1 MAFNTSEAL
10 SDYEK
15 ACRLGKKEGGVP
27 AVLDDILKEKNITAT
42 TGIPL
47 GLVQIPIE
55 QIVGTKSAGR
65 SNAFSKGFYPTLK
78 ANSEF
83 AHKWVEL
90 YKAHLN
96 EGIREPVKAY
106 EYMNQF
112 YIEEGNKRVSVL
124 KYVGAVS
131 VLGNVTRIVP
141 PRTDEKEVQIYY
153 QFMAFYS
160 LSQVNYIWFSQDGS
174 FAKLQYLMGK
184 RPDEVWTDEDKQDF
198 SSIYTRFTAEFEA
211 NGGKK
216 LNVLPGDAFLS
227 FIDLYDY
234 QTLKDMTSAELKE
247 KLVKSWDEF
256 KLLKT
261 DDSVELQMDPSKDG
275 EVKKSLFARLLP
287 ASVPKQRVA
296 FIHEKTAETSGW
308 TYGHELGRMHLEQAF
323 ADQISTASYYHA
335 TEENA
340 YEMLEQAI
348 AEGSNLIFTTTPPLL
363 KASLK
368 AAIEHPEVKI
378 LNCSLNTSHK
388 HIRTYSARMY
398 EAKFL
403 MGAIAGALSENG
415 KIGYL
420 ADYPI
425 FGTTANINAFAL
437 GAKMVNPRAKIYLEW
452 SSLKDH
458 DPAKVFA
465 ENKIKYISGRD
476 MIVPGSVNREFGL
489 YHAAKDRPWNM
500 AMPVWHWGV
509 FYEKMIRQILSGS
522 WKYDDASDETKGLNY
537 WWGMSA
543 GIVDVICSHH
553 LPIGTV
559 RLVELL
565 KNTISSGD
573 FNPFSGVLYSQ
584 DGLIQ
589 REDESLSPEEIA
601 TMDWLAENVIGSIP
615 EKEKLVEHAKPVVSL
630 QGVKEQ
636 GERVTVS

>member
-1 MAFNTSEAL
+1 MAITTSEAL
-10 SDYEK
+10 ADYEK
-15 ACRLGKKEGGVP
+15 AYKLGKKEGGIP
-27 AVLDDILKEKNITAT
+27 LVLDEILKEKGITSV

-47 GLVQIPIE
+47 GLIQIPMD
-55 QIVGTKSAGR
+55 QIVGTKSEGR

-83 AHKWVEL
+83 AHKWTEL
-90 YKAHLN
+90 YKAHLE
-96 EGIREPVKAY
+96 EGIRDPVKAY
-106 EYMNQF
+106 EFMNQF

-131 VLGNVTRIVP
+131 VLGDVTRIVP
-141 PRTDEKEVQIYY
+141 PRRDDKETQIYY
-153 QFMAFYS
+153 QFMAFYN
-160 LSQVNYIWFSQDGS
+160 LSQVNYIWFSQEGS
-174 FAKLQYLMGK
+174 FAKLQYLIGK

-198 SSIYTRFTAEFEA
+198 SSVYSRFTAEFEA

-216 LNVLPGDAFLS
+216 LNILPGDAFLS
-227 FIDLYDY
+227 FLDIYDY
-234 QTLKDMTSAELKE
+234 QTLKDMTSAELKG

-256 KLLKT
+256 KLLRTEK
-261 DDSVELQMDPSKDG
+261 SVELQMDPTENG
-275 EVKKSLFARLLP
+275 EVKKSILERLIP
-287 ASVPKQRVA
+287 VSVPKQRVA
-296 FIHEKTAETSGW
+296 FLHEKTTETSAW
-308 TYGHELGRMHLEQAF
+308 TYAHELGRMHLEETF
-323 ADQISTASYYHA
+323 ADQVRTVSYMNA
-335 TEENA
+335 TEGNA
-340 YEMLEQAI
+340 AELLELAI
-348 AEGSNLIFTTTPPLL
+348 AEGNNLIFTTSPPLL

-388 HIRTYSARMY
+388 NIRTYSARMY

-403 MGAIAGALSENG
+403 MGAIAGALAENG

-452 SSLKDH
+452 SSIKDR
-458 DPAKVFA
+458 DPARIFA
-465 ENKIKYISGRD
+465 EQKIKFISGRD
-476 MIVPGSVNREFGL
+476 MIVPGRVNREFGL
-489 YHAAKDRPWNM
+489 YHAAKDRPWNL

-509 FYEKMIRQILSGS
+509 FYEKMIRNIMNGV
-522 WKYDDASDETKGLNY
+522 WKYDDASADTKGLNY

-565 KNTISSGD
+565 KNTISKGD
-573 FNPFSGVLYSQ
+573 FNPFSGALYSQ
-584 DGLIQ
+584 KGLIQ
-589 REDESLSPEEIA
+589 REDQVLSPEAIA
-601 TMDWLAENVIGSIP
+601 TMDWLAENVIGCIP
-615 EKEKLVEHAKPVVSL
+615 EMDHLVENAKPVVSL
-630 QGVKEQ
+630 QGVIEQ
-636 GERVTVS
+636 GEKV

>member
-1 MAFNTSEAL
+1 MPITTSEAL
-10 SDYEK
+10 SDYDK
-15 ACRLGKKEGGVP
+15 AYRLGKKEGGVP
-27 AVLDDILKEKNITAT
+27 AVLDDILKEKDITAT
-42 TGIPL
+42 AGIPL

-65 SNAFSKGFYPTLK
+65 SNAFSKGFYPLLK
-78 ANSEF
+78 SGSEF
-83 AHKWVEL
+83 ATKWVDL
-90 YKAHLN
+90 YKAHLE

-106 EYMNQF
+106 EYRNQF

-131 VLGNVTRIVP
+131 VLGTVTRIVP
-141 PRTDEKEVQIYY
+141 PRTDDLETQIYY
-153 QFMAFYS
+153 QFMAFYN
-160 LSQVNYIWFSQDGS
+160 LSQVNYIWFSKDGS
-174 FAKLQYLMGK
+174 FAKLQYLIGK
-184 RPDEVWTDEDKQDF
+184 RPDEPWSDEDKQDF
-198 SSIYTRFTAEFEA
+198 SSVYSRFTAEFEA

-216 LNVLPGDAFLS
+216 LNVLTGDAFLY

-247 KLVKSWDEF
+247 QLVKSWDEF
-256 KLLKT
+256 KLLAT
-261 DDSVELQMDPSKDG
+261 DESVELQMDPAEGG
-275 EVKKSLFARLLP
+275 EVKKSIFARLLP
-287 ASVPKQRVA
+287 VSVPKQHVA
-296 FIHEKTAETSGW
+296 FIHEKTAKTSGW
-308 TYGHELGRMHLEQAF
+308 TYAHELGRMHLEQAF
-323 ADQISTASYYHA
+323 ADQVSTSCYDNA
-335 TEENA
+335 TEANA
-340 YEMLEQAI
+340 EELLEQAI
-348 AEGSNLIFTTTPPLL
+348 ADGNNLIFTTSPPLL

-388 HIRTYSARMY
+388 HIRTYYARMY

-425 FGTTANINAFAL
+425 FGMTANINAFAL

-452 SSLKDH
+452 STLKGQD
-458 DPAKVFA
+458 AARNFA
-465 ENKIKYISGRD
+465 ENKVRFISGKD
-476 MIVPGSVNREFGL
+476 MIVPGSANREFGL
-489 YHAAKDRPWNM
+489 YHAEKDHPWNM
-500 AMPVWHWGV
+500 AMPVWPWGV
-509 FYEKMIRQILSGS
+509 FYEQMIWTIRGGS
-522 WKYDDASDETKGLNY
+522 WKYDDASDATKGLNY

-584 DGLIQ
+584 QGLVQ
-589 REDESLSPEEIA
+589 REDESLTPEEIA
-601 TMDWLAENVIGSIP
+601 TMDWLAENVVGFIP
-615 EKEKLVEHAKPVVSL
+615 KKDNLVENAKPVVFL

-636 GERVTVS
+636 GER